1 MSVVQS
7 KRGEGQLLVLSKA
20 NELSVYTIKICA
32 KEGYMTREQV
42 DACFTSWKAHAEQGD
57 TYNLVRKMTTFYQEL
72 WR

>member
-7 KRGEGQLLVLSKA
+7 KRGE
-20 NELSVYTIKICA
+20 
-32 KEGYMTREQV
+32 EQV